1 MSSLD
6 SSLEARD
13 VPRPMQN
20 AATKT
25 VGKQRE
31 SSDPAARGGATAG
44 AMAGGWWLLPL
55 AGNHPRFHEIR
66 GKSTQSPA
74 IDFQPQRLTS
84 LVITSIRPTTS
95 QRWASTV
102 KCSAITI
109 TKSGARIY
117 SRVSFFMH
125 VPPFDHSVAWHS
137 RNGASG
143 VSSPGGSTLCPASQN
158 PALVSSANVDTHP
171 KHHQPLLYTLSTPQF
186 RLTT

>member
-1 MSSLD
+1 MCPAQCRMQPLKLSGSK
-6 SSLEARD
+6 EKART
-13 VPRPMQN
+13 R
-20 AATKT
+20 
-25 VGKQRE
+25 QRGE
-31 SSDPAARGGATAG
+31 GQRQEQWQE
-44 AMAGGWWLLPL
+44 GWWLLPL